1 VSPVDFR
8 ALFASLPSPYMIID
22 RDLRYVEVNAA
33 YENAVNTPREVMI
46 GQYVFDLFPDDESGA
61 RLRESFEQVLET
73 GQPHTM
79 AFIPYNV
86 PRPKHAG
93 GGTERR
99 FWTAV
104 HTPLRNEAGEVA
116 FLLQNTVDV
125 TEMQRLREVAGAGAT
140 DLLQR
145 AREVDEAH
153 RQLVEESAQFRQL
166 FMQAPGFIAI
176 LTEPAHL
183 FAFCNT
189 AYYQLI
195 GHREVLGKSIREAL
209 PEVVEQG
216 FVDLLDQVFSSGE
229 AFVGTGV
236 SVLLQRTPGA
246 RPEER
251 FVDFVYQPI
260 RDVNGKVTGIFV
272 EGSDVTDR
280 IRAQQQQRLL
290 LDELNHR
297 VKNTLANVQSIA
309 AQTLRT
315 TPEPQAFRAAFEARL
330 MALSATHNLLTA
342 STWTGADLEE
352 VLLIELRPHGN
363 NHYRLSGPA
372 VRLSAQETLTFGL
385 VFHELATNAAK
396 YGALSKPDGC
406 VKVTWTVTDEER
418 PRLSLEWRESGGPT
432 VEPPSRRGFG
442 SRLIERSVRTDLD
455 GKAEVEFDP
464 KGLVCHIEI
473 GLHQTEAAS

>member
-1 VSPVDFR
+1 
-8 ALFASLPSPYMIID
+8 MILD

-33 YENAVNTPREVMI
+33 YENAVNTPREAMI
-46 GQYVFDLFPDDESGA
+46 GEYVFDLFPDDESGA
-61 RLRESFEQVLET
+61 RLRQSFEQVLET
-73 GQPHTM
+73 GQPHTI

-86 PRPKHAG
+86 PRPPNAG

-99 FWTAV
+99 YWTAV

-125 TEMQRLREVAGAGAT
+125 TEIQRLREVAGAGAT

-153 RQLVEESAQFRQL
+153 RQLAEESAQFRHL

-176 LTEPAHL
+176 LTEPAHI

-189 AYYQLI
+189 AYQQLI
-195 GHREVLGKSIREAL
+195 GHREVMGKPIREAL

-216 FVDLLDQVFSSGE
+216 FVDLLDQVFDSGE

-246 RPEER
+246 KPEER

-260 RDVNGKVTGIFV
+260 RDVNGTVTGIFV

-315 TPEPQAFRAAFEARL
+315 TPEPEAFRRAFEARL

-342 STWTGADLEE
+342 STWTGADLED
-352 VLLIELRPHGN
+352 VLLIELQPHGN
-363 NHYRLSGPA
+363 DHYRLSGPA
-372 VRLSAQETLTFGL
+372 VQLSAQEALTFGL

-396 YGALSKPDGC
+396 YGALSHPDGC
-406 VKVTWTVTDEER
+406 VKVTWEVLPGPR

-432 VEPPSRRGFG
+432 VLPPSRRGFG

-455 GKAEVEFDP
+455 GKAEVEFEP
-464 KGLVCHIEI
+464 KGLVCRLEI
-473 GLHQTEAAS
+473 GLHKTDAAS